1 LSVYG
6 VYRVLVRAGLV
17 KPRKVERSHRT
28 NDEEFYHQRGF
39 RKPAKRRKELSR
51 FLDFF

>member
-6 VYRVLVRAGLV
+6 VYRLLVRAGLV
-17 KPRKVERSHRT
+17 KPRKVEKSHHT
-28 NDEEFYHQRGF
+28 DDEEFRNLRGF
-39 RKPAKRRKELSR
+39 RKPAKRRNELSR